1 MNRYLKVF
9 HNYAV
14 FSGRAERE
22 EYFIFILCNALF
34 SIAAITMDYALGT
47 YIVLFS
53 MHFIATLTPALAV
66 SVRRLHD
73 TGKNGKWCLI
83 VLVPLLGIIWLLI
96 LLARPGYPGE
106 NIYGPDPREL

>member
-1 MNRYLKVF
+1 MQCFRGVPK
-9 HNYAV
+9 
-14 FSGRAERE
+14 ERNTL
-22 EYFIFILCNALF
+22 YSSSVTPLF

-73 TGKNGKWCLI
+73 TGKKTASG
-83 VLVPLLGIIWLLI
+83 VL
-96 LLARPGYPGE
+96 
-106 NIYGPDPREL
+106 